1 MTGRDDERF
10 ASGHE
15 PGGRAGQRRERRYQR
30 LLLLYPRW
38 YREERGAEMLATLT
52 QAAESGSAPPARRE
66 IGALVLGALRTRVG
80 ANMTGSPGQLWLSA
94 LRVAVLLLVAYAT
107 ASSVPPAGGGLAGLL
122 ANWDLFELG
131 AVTVGAFAVAALAQ
145 GRYRLGLVLA
155 VAMVVL
161 ERWQGLWIGFGFLLR
176 SDGVWLVL
184 VATLLTLP
192 LLRRPPAVGR
202 QPLAWLLA
210 IPLTLVF
217 LPTAF
222 SASTYLHPIYLVAV
236 GVGLL
241 LWSVVDV
248 RALIGSAAIL
258 LATALSLV
266 SHSLSQEPGGR
277 TWTPLWLGYLGVT
290 AVLVGIGAVRIR
302 QQARL

>member
-15 PGGRAGQRRERRYQR
+15 PGGRRRERRYQR
-30 LLLLYPRW
+30 LLRLYPRW
-38 YREERGAEMLATLT
+38 YREERGAEMLATLM
-52 QAAESGSAPPARRE
+52 QAAESGSARPARRE

-107 ASSVPPAGGGLAGLL
+107 ASSVPPAGDGLAGLL
-122 ANWDLFELG
+122 ANWDLFELS
-131 AVTVGAFAVAALAQ
+131 AVTVGAFAVAVFAQ

-155 VAMVVL
+155 VVMVVL
-161 ERWQGLWIGFGFLLR
+161 ERWQGLWIGFSFLMGSNVL
-176 SDGVWLVL
+176 WLVL

-217 LPTAF
+217 LPTSF
-222 SASTYLHPIYLVAV
+222 SVSTHLDLIDMLAV

-241 LWSVVDV
+241 LWSLVDV
-248 RALIGSAAIL
+248 RALVALAAIL
-258 LATALSLV
+258 LATALSMA
-266 SHSLSQEPGGR
+266 SHSLSQEPDGQ
-277 TWTPLWLGYLGVT
+277 TWPLWVAGNLGVT